1 MSMKKIYE
9 QPEMTVIVFGKD
21 IRTDSIITVSGELNH
36 NTGTIEAGVGDRM
49 GRDSWDAG
57 Y

>member
-9 QPEMTVIVFGKD
+9 QPEMIVIAFSKD
-21 IRTDSIITVSGELNH
+21 IRTDVISVSGELNH
-36 NTGTIEAGVGDRM
+36 TSGTIEAGVGDRM
-49 GRDSWDAG
+49 GRESWDAG